1 MDPLE
6 LVVLK
11 VLLEYLEE
19 KERLETQAK
28 KDLPDQLGSLVRQD
42 YRGLKV
48 VMEDLA
54 LLAQKVHK
62 EIRVTQVHLVPLVLQ
77 EMMGNMET
85 VVQ

>member
-19 KERLETQAK
+19 KERLETRAK

-62 EIRVTQVHLVPLVLQ
+62 EIRVTQVHLAPLVLQ

>member
-19 KERLETQAK
+19 KERLETRAK